1 MRPGSADMG
10 SLAYRIRNRT
20 THLTSVTPLVTSRPC
35 GSNFRAAVSLR
46 LVNDWRAMPGRMA
59 RLIGLLFSG
68 YAVKAYAIGAAVI
81 VASEAWSVL
90 SVAAA
95 GISKGLGQ

>member
-1 MRPGSADMG
+1 
-10 SLAYRIRNRT
+10 
-20 THLTSVTPLVTSRPC
+20 
-35 GSNFRAAVSLR
+35 
-46 LVNDWRAMPGRMA
+46 MA